1 MKSPNTWTIETQER
15 LTDALDNEQRETHTI
30 NAHEGD
36 EGSGNI
42 QGTQLE
48 RVKA

>member
-1 MKSPNTWTIETQER
+1 MKSLNTWNIETQGR
-15 LTDALDNEQRETHTI
+15 LTDDLDNEQRETDTI

-36 EGSGNI
+36 EGSGNT